1 MTQIEI
7 LYNVKAKAATD
18 CAKHGNVKAE
28 AATRKAEAATGKA
41 EAATGKAEAATGKA
55 EVATGKAEA
64 ATGKAEAATGKAEAA
79 TGKTKQKN
87 VNPEPVVLH
96 KPYLFIAKIKTN
108 GKTGGYLSKWLIAH

>member
-28 AATRKAEAATGKA
+28 AATGKAEAATGKA
-41 EAATGKAEAATGKA
+41 ETATGKAEAATGKA

-64 ATGKAEAATGKAEAA
+64 ATGKAEAATGK
-79 TGKTKQKN
+79 TKQKN
-87 VNPEPVVLH
+87 VNPEGVVLY
-96 KPYLFIAKIKTN
+96 KSYLFIAKIKTN

>member
-28 AATRKAEAATGKA
+28 AATGKAEAATGKT
-41 EAATGKAEAATGKA
+41 EVATGKAEAATGKA
-55 EVATGKAEA
+55 EVATGKAEV
-64 ATGKAEAATGKAEAA
+64 ATGKAEAA

-87 VNPEPVVLH
+87 VNPEGVVLH
-96 KPYLFIAKIKTN
+96 KSYLFIAKIQTN
-108 GKTGGYLSKWLIAH
+108 GKTGGYLSKWLIAD

>member
-41 EAATGKAEAATGKA
+41 EAATGKAEAATRKA
-55 EVATGKAEA
+55 EAATGKTEA
-64 ATGKAEAATGKAEAA
+64 ATGKAEAATR
-79 TGKTKQKN
+79 KTKQKN
-87 VNPEPVVLH
+87 VNPERVVLH
-96 KPYLFIAKIKTN
+96 KSYLFIAKIKTN